1 MQERI
6 KRLGLNTIFVF
17 IGKAGSSIIGLLML
31 PFYTHWLSTD
41 EYGTTDLITTYSS
54 ILMGLLSC
62 CVADAIFVFP
72 KNADKKGRTRYYTS
86 GYIFVAI
93 MTCIVIAIMALLEV
107 FGLNISWAGVLFE
120 KIWFVIAFAVCQFLQ
135 QYSQCFTRSI
145 DKMHVF
151 SISGIVYTGAI
162 ALFSF
167 FILPRYGLNGY
178 LFSMLLA
185 MLVATVYTVIA
196 SGSYRY
202 ISIHGYDKSSLVELL
217 KYGLPLIPNSLMW
230 WIVNGINRPIM
241 EANLGLDALGIY
253 AVANKFPLLLSTLV
267 SIFGTAWGITMLEEF
282 GKPDFNQFFNKTLRM
297 LYFIMIVGACVIASC
312 SKLIIYIFAD
322 PAYFEAW
329 KYIPILTLGIILQN
343 FSGTIGGVF
352 MAEKTSKYF
361 FYSSI
366 WGAAASLVATIS
378 CIKLMGL
385 QGAAIAIAFSFLVM
399 SVARLIFAWKHINE
413 MRIGWYVVMTLLY
426 IFFCIVVLQ
435 DASLYIN
442 VPLYIAILAVVCI
455 FSKNEIVP
463 VLDTIKDKFVKK

>member
-6 KRLGLNTIFVF
+6 KRLGVNTILVF

-54 ILMGLLSC
+54 ILMGFLSC

-72 KNADKKGRTRYYTS
+72 KNADKIGRTRYYTS

-145 DKMHVF
+145 DKMRVF

-217 KYGLPLIPNSLMW
+217 KYGLPLIPNS
-230 WIVNGINRPIM
+230 
-241 EANLGLDALGIY
+241 
-253 AVANKFPLLLSTLV
+253 
-267 SIFGTAWGITMLEEF
+267 
-282 GKPDFNQFFNKTLRM
+282 
-297 LYFIMIVGACVIASC
+297 
-312 SKLIIYIFAD
+312 
-322 PAYFEAW
+322 
-329 KYIPILTLGIILQN
+329 
-343 FSGTIGGVF
+343 
-352 MAEKTSKYF
+352 
-361 FYSSI
+361 
-366 WGAAASLVATIS
+366 
-378 CIKLMGL
+378 
-385 QGAAIAIAFSFLVM
+385 
-399 SVARLIFAWKHINE
+399 
-413 MRIGWYVVMTLLY
+413 
-426 IFFCIVVLQ
+426 
-435 DASLYIN
+435 
-442 VPLYIAILAVVCI
+442 
-455 FSKNEIVP
+455 
-463 VLDTIKDKFVKK
+463 